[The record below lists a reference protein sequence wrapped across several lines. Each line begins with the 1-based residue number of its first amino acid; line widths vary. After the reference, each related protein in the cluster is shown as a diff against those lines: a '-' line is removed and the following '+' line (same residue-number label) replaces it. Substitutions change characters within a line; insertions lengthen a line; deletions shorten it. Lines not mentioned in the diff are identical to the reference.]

1 MIQRTLSDT
10 ESISHGFHH
19 SPILTRYLPS
29 MIGSCLQEI
38 QVILHSLLLLIHG
51 LKALDLLTRGM
62 DTSITMQQLLAAN
75 CIQQDYRNT
84 LICTLLVE

>member
-1 MIQRTLSDT
+1 
-10 ESISHGFHH
+10 
-19 SPILTRYLPS
+19 

-62 DTSITMQQLLAAN
+62 DTSITMQQLLAVN
-75 CIQQDYRNT
+75 CIQQDYQNT